1 MLPNQ
6 NNSLQQEGQEVSHIQ
21 KIDAGQFTCRKH
33 RIADFKDCKV
43 SFIDRFSF
51 AFGVKAFPF

>member
-6 NNSLQQEGQEVSHIQ
+6 NNSLQQEGQDVSHIQ

-43 SFIDRFSF
+43 PYKSYLLLYF
-51 AFGVKAFPF
+51 